1 MTVNVGDTIYLTDD
15 AVDNYGDR
23 WRGEP
28 LRVTHVARSVDE
40 HPDTTP
46 PWAVRPWWTPRWSV
60 PGSVCR
66 SASTSTSSSWASCQ
80 RNASPAR
87 RSSACRF

>member
-40 HPDTTP
+40 HPGYDT
-46 PWAVRPWWTPRWSV
+46 AVGGEALVDTEVVRTGECVPFSV
-60 PGSVCR
+60 YEYEFELG
-66 SASTSTSSSWASCQ
+66 
-80 RNASPAR
+80 
-87 RSSACRF
+87 